1 MYPPAARH
9 PTPTL
14 VNCMYTCKHPP
25 MPADPPPGT
34 PGTPGTPSAAAP
46 LPDPVPDDAPEAMVS
61 AFITLVVEADRAPGY
76 RARIEAASGR
86 SLPRSAISILFV
98 LHRHGPLGVK
108 EIAERLGVEQSTAS
122 RQIRPLEEHG
132 LVHRDTDPRDGRAV
146 RLHLTEAGL
155 DVRERVRQVWL
166 RDISTVWRDWDPA
179 ERAQLATLLTRF
191 RDSFR
196 ELRGGD

>member
-1 MYPPAARH
+1 
-9 PTPTL
+9 
-14 VNCMYTCKHPP
+14 
-25 MPADPPPGT
+25 
-34 PGTPGTPSAAAP
+34 
-46 LPDPVPDDAPEAMVS
+46 
-61 AFITLVVEADRAPGY
+61 
-76 RARIEAASGR
+76 
-86 SLPRSAISILFV
+86 
-98 LHRHGPLGVK
+98 HRHGPLGVK

-146 RLHLTEAGL
+146 RLHLTDAGL

-166 RDISTVWRDWDPA
+166 RDIATVWRDWDPA